1 MNSMDS
7 VGRRGKLAEEQVLL
21 SEIPARNGVMITPT
35 RTSNGRKGELI
46 KYMIKCSGFIVN
58 IFSQAKISYKSYF
71 TIPKNFSFTNN
82 SLFGVE
88 KKEHWFKW
96 RWNQYFE

>member
-35 RTSNGRKGELI
+35 RSTSNGRKGELA
-46 KYMIKCSGFIVN
+46 KYINK
-58 IFSQAKISYKSYF
+58 
-71 TIPKNFSFTNN
+71 
-82 SLFGVE
+82 L
-88 KKEHWFKW
+88 
-96 RWNQYFE
+96 

>member
-35 RTSNGRKGELI
+35 RTSNGRKGELA
-46 KYMIKCSGFIVN
+46 KYIYAQNLFLT
-58 IFSQAKISYKSYF
+58 F
-71 TIPKNFSFTNN
+71 TYAINK
-82 SLFGVE
+82 L
-88 KKEHWFKW
+88 
-96 RWNQYFE
+96 

>member
-35 RTSNGRKGELI
+35 RTSNGRKGELENI
-46 KYMIKCSGFIVN
+46 YKYAQNLFLT
-58 IFSQAKISYKSYF
+58 F
-71 TIPKNFSFTNN
+71 TYAINK
-82 SLFGVE
+82 L
-88 KKEHWFKW
+88 
-96 RWNQYFE
+96 

>member
-35 RTSNGRKGELI
+35 RTSNGRKGELE
-46 KYMIKCSGFIVN
+46 N
-58 IFSQAKISYKSYF
+58 IHTVHSPTLEISCRPYYP
-71 TIPKNFSFTNN
+71 IN
-82 SLFGVE
+82 
-88 KKEHWFKW
+88 
-96 RWNQYFE
+96 